1 MTLVCLCW
9 APRSRAQ

>member
-1 MTLVCLCW
+1 MTLVCLCL